1 MNEPTMT
8 QQDAWTFLSGGSESG
23 SMKHEEAKAAL
34 QWHLQ
39 QETNASAL
47 KWAKLAALGSALSG
61 LVALVA
67 VVT

>member
-1 MNEPTMT
+1 MNELTMT
-8 QQDAWTFLSGGSESG
+8 QQDAWTFLSGGSAPG
-23 SMKHEEAKAAL
+23 SIRHEEAKAAL

-61 LVALVA
+61 IVALVALV
-67 VVT
+67 T